1 MNIGGGDE
9 YDART
14 RTSEGVPGARDGART
29 TTRTRLPGSEGGANR
44 PPTRPGRSLVTVVA
58 VVVLL
63 IAAIAFANRGGSDGD
78 GGGESGNAASD
89 GKGGTAPRAQPTA
102 PSGEKPVKNSP
113 DALASGFPHSE
124 QGAQSAAANYA
135 VALVSADMMK
145 PDKRREIIQQ
155 LFAPSQVDPTIERMK
170 RAYSS
175 NLLSSLGLDKDGNPP
190 KGATFISRTVPVGTQ
205 VRKYDD
211 NTAKLDVWCTGVFG
225 NAGKK
230 STNPVRNDWFT
241 LTLDLKWTDGDWK
254 VQDFAQKEGPAPV
267 NGDNRASGAEEISDA
282 VEKFGGF
289 TYAR

>member
-1 MNIGGGDE
+1 M
-9 YDART
+9 
-14 RTSEGVPGARDGART
+14 PGAQDGART
-29 TTRTRLPGSEGGANR
+29 TTRTRLPGSEGSNR

-63 IAAIAFANRGGSDGD
+63 IAAIAFANRGDGD
-78 GGGESGNAASD
+78 GGGGGGGGAGSSD
-89 GKGGTAPRAQPTA
+89 GKNDAAAQAQPTA
-102 PSGEKPVKNSP
+102 PTGEKPVKTTGDTLP
-113 DALASGFPHSE
+113 SGFPHTK

-145 PDKRREIIQQ
+145 PAARQKIVRQ
-155 LFAPSQVDPTIERMK
+155 LFAPDQVDSTIK
-170 RAYSS
+170 RLKKAYSPK
-175 NLLSSLGLDKDGNPP
+175 LLSSVGLDEDGTPP
-190 KGATFISRTVPVGTQ
+190 KGATFISRTVPVGTN

-225 NAGKK
+225 NAGEK

-241 LTLDLKWTDGDWK
+241 LTLDLTWTDGDWK
-254 VQDFAQKEGPAPV
+254 VQDFTQKQGPAPV

-282 VEKFGGF
+282 VKKFGGF

>member
-89 GKGGTAPRAQPTA
+89 GKGGTAPRTQPTA

-113 DALASGFPHSE
+113 NTLASGFPHSE

-135 VALVSADMMK
+135 VALVSADIVK
-145 PDKRREIIQQ
+145 PKQRDEIIQQ
-155 LFAPSQVDPTIERMK
+155 LFAPGQVEETQRNMDK
-170 RAYSS
+170 AYSQK
-175 NLLSSLGLDKDGNPP
+175 LLAKMGLNEDGTAE
-190 KGATFISRTVPVGTQ
+190 KGSKYVSRTAPIGTT
-205 VRKYDD
+205 VRKYKGDS
-211 NTAKLDVWCTGVFG
+211 AQLDVWCTGVFG

-230 STNPVRNDWFT
+230 STNPVTSDWFT
-241 LTLDLKWTDGDWK
+241 LTFELKWTDGDWK
-254 VQDFAQKEGPAPV
+254 IRKFSQKEGPAPV
-267 NGDNRASGAEEISDA
+267 NGDNTASSADEIAAA
-282 VEKFGGF
+282 VDKFGGF